1 VATSRSSSSLLAGT
15 NTKALFGALS
25 FYRFSMPPLAAPV
38 ALAPLPAWFAAKGR
52 ALPWRAGN
60 LELPHPDPYAVLVS
74 EMMLQQTQVATV
86 VPYFT
91 RWMSR
96 FPDARTLAL
105 AQDDEVHKHWEG
117 LGYYRRVRFLKQ
129 TAIRLTE
136 QGWPQDLKGLLA
148 LPGLGPYTAAAI
160 AAIAFQLPEPALEGN
175 VFRVLARLLGL
186 EGDPRRQA
194 TGLRAWLRP
203 ALVAH
208 GPSRITQ
215 ALMELGAL
223 LCSPQPTCAA
233 CPLAASCEALRQ
245 GSTDRIPPVRERSPV
260 KTQDIW
266 LMAIQAEDHWLLL
279 KPAAKGL
286 LAGLWRWP
294 TCEKTP
300 EPAVAVFAAETGIPY
315 LAPETRVWQD
325 WSQLYS
331 HRKERVT
338 PIAIGLP
345 GLFPAPPGCA
355 WIPGDS
361 LSTLPLGK
369 RDQRL
374 RALLG
379 QEADRDAQS
388 IPVAQLLCQ
397 VRKDTSR

>member
-1 VATSRSSSSLLAGT
+1 MATSRSSSSLLAGT

-38 ALAPLPAWFAAKGR
+38 TLAPLPAWFAAKGR

-96 FPDARTLAL
+96 FPDVLTLAL

-129 TAIRLTE
+129 TAIRLME
-136 QGWPQDLKGLLA
+136 RGWPRDLKGLLA

-160 AAIAFQLPEPALEGN
+160 AAIAFQLPEPALDGN

-186 EGDPRRQA
+186 EGDPRRHGA
-194 TGLRAWLRP
+194 YLRAWLRP
-203 ALVAH
+203 ALVTH
-208 GPSRITQ
+208 GPSRLTQ

-223 LCSPQPTCAA
+223 LCSPQPACAE
-233 CPLAASCEALRQ
+233 CPLAASCEAFRQ
-245 GSTDRIPPVRERSPV
+245 GSTDRIPPVRERPLV
-260 KTQDIW
+260 RTQDIW
-266 LMAIQAEDHWLLL
+266 LMAIQAEGHWLLL
-279 KPAAKGL
+279 KPAVRGL

-294 TCEKTP
+294 ACEKTA
-300 EPAVAVFAAETGIPY
+300 EPVSASVAAEARVPH
-315 LAPETRVWQD
+315 LALEAKVWQG

-338 PIAIGLP
+338 PIAIELP
-345 GLFPAPPGCA
+345 RLFSAPEGCA
-355 WIPGDS
+355 WIPGGS
-361 LSTLPLGK
+361 INALPLGK

-374 RALLG
+374 RDLLG
-379 QEADRDAQS
+379 QAATMAAED
-388 IPVAQLLCQ
+388 IPVEQLLSW
-397 VRKDTSR
+397 VRNDVAG